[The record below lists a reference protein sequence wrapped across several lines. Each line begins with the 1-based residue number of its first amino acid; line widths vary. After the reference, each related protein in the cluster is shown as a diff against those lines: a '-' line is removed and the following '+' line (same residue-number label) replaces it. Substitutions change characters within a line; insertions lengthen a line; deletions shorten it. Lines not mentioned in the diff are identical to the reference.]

1 MGALLSGAL
10 ADGAPAV
17 TRTADPFADD
27 PNPNPNPS
35 PDPDQAVLRLVEK
48 HARRNGPACMRL
60 LLSANADVGGSDLMK
75 ASALHKSIPNPSPNP
90 DPNPN
95 PITLTR
101 RARCTSR

>member
-1 MGALLSGAL
+1 M
-10 ADGAPAV
+10 
-17 TRTADPFADD
+17 R
-27 PNPNPNPS
+27 
-35 PDPDQAVLRLVEK
+35 

-95 PITLTR
+95 PNADQATASWQDDSVLVVTVVDPTGAEFVHPGKSQPEIEP
-101 RARCTSR
+101 